1 MLESASLFSD
11 EMTHV
16 IDTSKASISKLIV
29 HQIGN
34 QNREEGYTLSPDE
47 AQRSKTLDELL
58 LRSYLL
64 PSLRLGNSY
73 EFFHES
79 DLSLNTIYHF
89 SSLIFEDPEQFNL
102 HSQSIAKHL
111 YSVSTHPNIGGGEFI
126 IILFDGLVIDDEPT
140 QALGFFRI
148 EGKSDY
154 LDVQDSDGSLSVI
167 DRIGISMERIQKGA
181 LTLSGSKQ
189 VYVVD
194 ALGQKTKYWMNA
206 FLKAALQETPKTN
219 AKAAGDFLKAV
230 SDKVGSADKALEFN
244 QKLEAS
250 LSGDDEL
257 SIGQIRDLS
266 NNYIGEEQASELLND
281 VREQAGLGMSDNA
294 SIDARQLDKYTRNVR
309 NKARLGDGIS
319 VIVAR
324 DKGHITAVDVEHT
337 EGGLR
342 AVVDI
347 ALAVPE

>member
-1 MLESASLFSD
+1 M
-11 EMTHV
+11 
-16 IDTSKASISKLIV
+16 IDTSQARISKLIV

-34 QNREEGYTLSPDE
+34 QNREEGYTLSQEE
-47 AQRSKTLDELL
+47 AKRSDTLDELL
-58 LRSYLL
+58 IKSYLL
-64 PSLRLGNSY
+64 PSVRLGHSY
-73 EFFHES
+73 DFYHES
-79 DLSLNTIYHF
+79 DLSLNTIHHF
-89 SSLIFEDPEQFNL
+89 SSLIFDDPAQFNL

-126 IILFDGLVIDDEPT
+126 IILFDGLSVEDQPT

-154 LDVQDSDGSLSVI
+154 LDVEDSNGSLSVI
-167 DRIGISMERIQKGA
+167 DRIGISMDRIQKGA

-189 VYVVD
+189 VYVID
-194 ALGQKTKYWMNA
+194 SLGQKTKYWMNA
-206 FLKAALQETPKTN
+206 FLKASLSETPKTT

-230 SDKVGSADKALEFN
+230 SDKVESADQALEFN

-250 LSGDDEL
+250 LSGADEL
-257 SIGQIRDLS
+257 SLGQIRELS
-266 NNYIGEEQASELLND
+266 GNYLGEEQVSELLD
-281 VREQAGLGMSDNA
+281 EVREQVGLGMSDEA
-294 SIDARQLDKYTRNVR
+294 SIDTKQLDRYTRNVR

-324 DKGHITAVDVEHT
+324 DKGHIAAVDVEKT
-337 EGGLR
+337 ENGLR

-347 ALAVPE
+347 ELTTRE